1 MAPFFNRLAL
11 EDREREGGKGEG
23 RGERGEER
31 KKTTATEEGAGVK
44 LNPRSEVSTT
54 NHILRKL
61 PKT

>member
-31 KKTTATEEGAGVK
+31 KKTTATEEGAGGQIESK
-44 LNPRSEVSTT
+44 IRSVYYQPHFE
-54 NHILRKL
+54 
-61 PKT
+61 KTS